1 MKKFKTVVI
10 SGGFD
15 PTHSGHI
22 QYFKNAKQLAGKDGM
37 VICILNLDDFLIQKK
52 GFAFMSYDE
61 RKDILQAM
69 KYIDKVVKCI
79 DKDQTVCK
87 SLASIKPD
95 IFAKGGDRTLGNI
108 PERAICEELGI
119 EMIFGV
125 GGGKT
130 QSSSWLIDNLLKNKK
145 L

>member
-1 MKKFKTVVI
+1 MKKSNSLVVAV

-15 PTHSGHI
+15 PLHRGHI
-22 QYFKNAKQLAGKDGM
+22 LYFKAAKRLAGDKGR
-37 VICILNLDDFLIQKK
+37 VICILNSDKFLEKKK
-52 GFAFMSYDE
+52 GYLFMEYEE
-61 RKDILQAM
+61 RKEILQSI

-87 SLASIKPD
+87 TLKSIKPD
-95 IFAKGGDRTLGNI
+95 IFAKGGDRSLGNI
-108 PERAICEELGI
+108 PERGVCEELGI
-119 EMIFGV
+119 KMVFGV

-130 QSSSWLIDNLLKNKK
+130 QSSSWIISNLKQK